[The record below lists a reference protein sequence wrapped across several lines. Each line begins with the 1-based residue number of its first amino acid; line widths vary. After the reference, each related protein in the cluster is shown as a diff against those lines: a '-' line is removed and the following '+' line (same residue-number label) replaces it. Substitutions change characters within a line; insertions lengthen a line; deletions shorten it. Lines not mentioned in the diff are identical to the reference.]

1 MKTIVCD
8 NYEELSLQSAKLIA
22 AQLSQKPDSILGLA
36 TGSTPVGMYKKLI
49 EMNQKGE
56 LDFSAV
62 TSFNL
67 DEYFPITPDNPQSYR
82 YFMEKNLFEHINIR
96 RECTFVPAGNA
107 KDVEAECLRYDAAID
122 EAGGIDLQVLGIG
135 QNGHIGFNEPDDYLY
150 CGTHLTPL
158 TESTINA
165 NARFFASADE
175 VPKHAVTMGMKSI
188 LKARTIILLASGK
201 SKHEAVSALLDDRI
215 TTDCPA
221 TLLKLHSNVIL
232 ICDKDAYNG

>member
-1 MKTIVCD
+1 MRTILCD
-8 NYEELSLQSAKLIA
+8 NYDEISLEGARLIA
-22 AQLSQKPDSILGLA
+22 SQLTLKPDSVLGLA
-36 TGSTPVGMYKKLI
+36 TGSTPVGMYRKLI
-49 EMNQKGE
+49 EMNQRGE
-56 LDFSAV
+56 IDFSAV

-67 DEYFPITPDNPQSYR
+67 DEYAPISPDNPQSYR

-96 RECTFVPAGNA
+96 KECTFVPVGNA
-107 KDVEAECLRYDAAID
+107 KDVEAECTRYDAAID
-122 EAGGIDLQVLGIG
+122 AAGGIDLQVLGIG

-150 CGTHLTPL
+150 CGTHMTSL

-165 NARFFASADE
+165 NARFFDSADE

-201 SKHEAVSALLDDRI
+201 NKHDAISALLDDRI

-221 TLLKLHSNVIL
+221 TLLKLHPNVVL